1 MIAGLDA
8 GLSHAR
14 TQTWEDG
21 AERRGHGR
29 RASGQAMNGIV
40 FALVAIFAVLVALRW
55 FVNANPAVIASNWR
69 MMVIVIGFALAGVLA
84 MTGRIGLAVPLVAL
98 LMTLYSRGLLKSSG
112 SSRIGGGRRK
122 SKSMVRSAAL
132 EMELDHETGAM
143 TGRVLAGSFEGRD
156 LDTMDADALAR
167 LAAEISTDAE
177 SRALLEAYLDR
188 RMPGWRE
195 HMKANAGAGQ
205 RRPAHAGAMSEE
217 EAYQILGLEKGAREP
232 EIRAAHRRLM
242 KKMHPDSGGSTFLA
256 ARINEAK
263 DRLLSKHR

>member
-1 MIAGLDA
+1 
-8 GLSHAR
+8 
-14 TQTWEDG
+14 
-21 AERRGHGR
+21 
-29 RASGQAMNGIV
+29 MNGLVI
-40 FALVAIFAVLVALRW
+40 ALVVLGAGYLALRW
-55 FVNANPAVIASNWR
+55 FMSANPAVMAANWR
-69 MMVIVIGFALAGVLA
+69 TLTLVGGIAVAGVLA
-84 MTGRIGLAVPLVAL
+84 MTGRIGIAIPLAAFLF
-98 LMTLYSRGLLKSSG
+98 TLYSRGILAPQG
-112 SSRIGGGRRK
+112 PTRMRGQGRRPR
-122 SKSMVRSAAL
+122 SMVRSAAL

-143 TGRVLAGSFEGRD
+143 SGRVLAGTFEGRD
-156 LDTMDADALAR
+156 LDGIDAEGLSR
-167 LAAEISTDAE
+167 LAAEIAADPE
-177 SRALLEAYLDR
+177 SRSLLEAYLDR

-195 HMKANAGAGQ
+195 DMKADAAAGH

>member
-1 MIAGLDA
+1 
-8 GLSHAR
+8 
-14 TQTWEDG
+14 
-21 AERRGHGR
+21 
-29 RASGQAMNGIV
+29 MNGIV
-40 FALVAIFAVLVALRW
+40 VALVLVVALLLALRW
-55 FVNANPAVIASNWR
+55 FVNANPAVIAANWR
-69 MMVIVIGFALAGVLA
+69 VMVLVGGFALAGVLA
-84 MTGRIGLAVPLVAL
+84 MTGRVGLAVPLIAL
-98 LMTLYSRGLLKSSG
+98 LVTLYSRGILSSPRPTRMRG
-112 SSRIGGGRRK
+112 QGGRQ
-122 SKSMVRSAAL
+122 KSMVRSAAL

-143 TGRVLAGSFEGRD
+143 SGRVLAGSFEGRD
-156 LDTMDADALAR
+156 LDTLDPAALSR
-167 LAAEISTDAE
+167 LAIEIGTDTE

-195 HMKANAGAGQ
+195 HMKADAGAGH
-205 RRPAHAGAMSEE
+205 RRPPNAGAMSEE